1 MKKIFKKVFKTSD
14 KILFQEFFL
23 KKENFLNY
31 SNEIRQNYKKK
42 NFINSISKI
51 QYILNF
57 LKKDKF
63 HKIVDLK
70 NIIDVKEENINFFA

>member
-42 NFINSISKI
+42 KFINSISKI
-51 QYILNF
+51 QYILN
-57 LKKDKF
+57 LYLDQ
-63 HKIVDLK
+63 
-70 NIIDVKEENINFFA
+70 

>member
-14 KILFQEFFL
+14 KILFQEFF

-42 NFINSISKI
+42 
-51 QYILNF
+51 
-57 LKKDKF
+57 F
-63 HKIVDLK
+63 HKFDK
-70 NIIDVKEENINFFA
+70 